1 MWGAV
6 RAADSIFYLAVDGER
21 ATFVDAVFY
30 SDGRH
35 DTLWLGLAL
44 AVWLAQGPRYVGAL
58 VREYRLLVGIVF
70 VDIVAAVQ
78 MAQARGG

>member
-6 RAADSIFYLAVDGER
+6 RTADSIFYLAVDGKH

-35 DTLWLGLAL
+35 DTLWLGFAL

-58 VREYRLLVGIVF
+58 VRECRLLVGDVF
-70 VDIVAAVQ
+70 VDLVVAVQ
-78 MAQARGG
+78 VAQARGG